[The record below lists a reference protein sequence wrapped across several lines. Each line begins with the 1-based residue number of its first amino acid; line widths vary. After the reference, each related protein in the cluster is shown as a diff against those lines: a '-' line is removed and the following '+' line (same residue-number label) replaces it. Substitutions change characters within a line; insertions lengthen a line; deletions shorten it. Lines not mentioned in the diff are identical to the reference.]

1 MNSSDRTEDLASLFL
16 PDSLQHTP
24 QPPTTPATAS
34 TMTERLVDTS
44 NYLLPKDNTGSTSLP
59 NNTSYQDFLN
69 NNNFINRPT
78 GDEQE
83 QLISHVN
90 HYAPYLPYDANFMA
104 HYPSFHNPMYP
115 YFQEDIQ
122 PYNAFAQS
130 EPLQRNQQYEMDLP
144 LEEEVKEPVSPKKKP
159 KGKKRDLKH
168 ALVEIDYKP
177 AKLKKLLDL
186 TPSGATS
193 INDYKIIDNNN
204 KEVSVEFS
212 GFLNGKF
219 FTNDIDNNNYLF
231 TKNELQKEESKP
243 LEDPKIVSCYRR
255 NYIQVLINMRLA
267 GVTNDFKLLKLQ
279 TSEYGYSTTR
289 VIKYFRIEIQA
300 VTNISNSK
308 NVPIVV
314 KDYEKEV
321 MKHEPKDDIVQP
333 ISIGAEHVVVLNE
346 SGANNELDKYF
357 AVKKLQFKNATP
369 NNGNLTFQNYYH
381 LKAKL
386 SCVVADI
393 YYDDYVDDM
402 ADLNNSGNTNEFLL
416 AELVSEPIIVR
427 GRNPNFYAERKDVL
441 IRCRPYLSKK
451 SYQLATELAR
461 DKQEEEEEHV
471 SLESTEDDIDDQLD
485 EGHVSPT
492 DKPKQTN
499 LTSSDIDLNEIDGYK
514 YYPISSH
521 YYLPPV
527 NVVYFPHRAHHPIE
541 KDDCESAVEPVV
553 HRKSSNVYFK

>member
-16 PDSLQHTP
+16 PDSLQQTP
-24 QPPTTPATAS
+24 QAPATPATAS
-34 TMTERLVDTS
+34 TMTERLVDNS
-44 NYLLPKDNTGSTSLP
+44 NYLLPKENTASTSLP
-59 NNTSYQDFLN
+59 NSSYQDFLN

-83 QLISHVN
+83 QQFSHVN
-90 HYAPYLPYDANFMA
+90 HYAPYLPYDANIMT
-104 HYPSFHNPMYP
+104 HYQNFHNPMYP
-115 YFQEDIQ
+115 YFPEEIQ
-122 PYNAFAQS
+122 PYGAFQQS
-130 EPLQRNQQYEMDLP
+130 ESLQRNQQYEMDIP
-144 LEEEVKEPVSPKKKP
+144 PEEEVREPESPKKKS
-159 KGKKRDLKH
+159 KGRKRDLKH
-168 ALVEIDYKP
+168 TLVEIDYKP

-186 TPSGATS
+186 NPSGATS
-193 INDYKIIDNNN
+193 MNDYKIIDNNN
-204 KEVSVEFS
+204 KEVAVEFS

-219 FTNDIDNNNYLF
+219 FTNDTDNNNYLF

-255 NYIQVLINMRLA
+255 NYIQVLMNMRLA

-289 VIKYFRIEIQA
+289 VIKYFKIEIQA
-300 VTNISNSK
+300 MTNISNSK
-308 NVPIVV
+308 SVPIIVRNS
-314 KDYEKEV
+314 EKEV
-321 MKHEPKDDIVQP
+321 LKQEPKDDVVQP
-333 ISIGAEHVVVLNE
+333 TSIGADHVVVLNE
-346 SGANNELDKYF
+346 SGINNELDKYF
-357 AVKKLQFKNATP
+357 VVRKLQFKNATP

-381 LKAKL
+381 LKVKL

-393 YYDDYVDDM
+393 YYDDYVDDI
-402 ADLNNSGNTNEFLL
+402 ANLNNSGNTNEFLL

-427 GRNPNFYAERKDVL
+427 GRNPSFYSERKDVL

-451 SYQLATELAR
+451 SYQLATESAR
-461 DKQEEEEEHV
+461 DKLEDDDEHV

-485 EGHVSPT
+485 EGHVSPI
-492 DKPKQTN
+492 DKMKQTN
-499 LTSSDIDLNEIDGYK
+499 STNSEIDLNEIDGYK

-541 KDDCESAVEPVV
+541 KDDYESTVEPVV
-553 HRKSSNVYFK
+553 QRKSSNVYFK

>member
-16 PDSLQHTP
+16 PDSLQQTP
-24 QPPTTPATAS
+24 QAPATPATAS
-34 TMTERLVDTS
+34 TMTERLVDNS
-44 NYLLPKDNTGSTSLP
+44 NYLLPKENTASTSLP
-59 NNTSYQDFLN
+59 NSSYQDFLN

-83 QLISHVN
+83 QQFSHVN
-90 HYAPYLPYDANFMA
+90 HYAPYLPYDANIMT
-104 HYPSFHNPMYP
+104 HYQNFHNPMYP
-115 YFQEDIQ
+115 YFPEEIQ
-122 PYNAFAQS
+122 PYGAFQPS
-130 EPLQRNQQYEMDLP
+130 ESLQRNQQYEMDIP
-144 LEEEVKEPVSPKKKP
+144 PEEEVREPVSPKKKS
-159 KGKKRDLKH
+159 KGRKRDLKH
-168 ALVEIDYKP
+168 TLVEIDYKP

-193 INDYKIIDNNN
+193 MNDYKIIDNNN
-204 KEVSVEFS
+204 KEVAVEFS

-219 FTNDIDNNNYLF
+219 FTNDTDNNNYLF

-255 NYIQVLINMRLA
+255 NYIQVLMNMRLA

-289 VIKYFRIEIQA
+289 VIKYFKIEIQA
-300 VTNISNSK
+300 MTNISNSK
-308 NVPIVV
+308 SVPIIVRNS
-314 KDYEKEV
+314 EKEIL
-321 MKHEPKDDIVQP
+321 KQEPKDDVVQP
-333 ISIGAEHVVVLNE
+333 TSIGADHVVVLNE
-346 SGANNELDKYF
+346 SGINNELDKYF
-357 AVKKLQFKNATP
+357 VVRKLQFKNATP

-381 LKAKL
+381 LKVKL

-393 YYDDYVDDM
+393 YYDDYVDDI
-402 ADLNNSGNTNEFLL
+402 ANLNNSGNTNEFLL

-427 GRNPNFYAERKDVL
+427 GRNPSFYSERKDVL

-451 SYQLATELAR
+451 SYQLATELAK
-461 DKQEEEEEHV
+461 DKLEDDDEHV

-485 EGHVSPT
+485 EGHVSPI
-492 DKPKQTN
+492 DKMKQTN
-499 LTSSDIDLNEIDGYK
+499 STNSEIDLNEIDGYK

-541 KDDCESAVEPVV
+541 KDDFESTVEPVV
-553 HRKSSNVYFK
+553 QRKSSNVYFK